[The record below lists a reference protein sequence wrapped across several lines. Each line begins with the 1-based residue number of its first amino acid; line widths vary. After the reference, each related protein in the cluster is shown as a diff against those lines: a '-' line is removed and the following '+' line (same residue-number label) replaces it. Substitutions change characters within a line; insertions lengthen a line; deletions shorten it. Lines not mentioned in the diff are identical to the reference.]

1 MVLTFRCINQ
11 RDKDLRNEVAEA
23 ILYNYNFGGTFDLG
37 RNWKAEAFGFFRSP
51 NQTIQGSSTSFSMM
65 SFGVR
70 KSFKNKRGSLGLR
83 LVEPFLKDGYKV
95 FETDIEGNNFE
106 QNSESKMLFRSIG
119 ISFKYTFGKLN
130 FKDSSK
136 RSNIRNDDVEQDD
149 RQDFLR
155 FPIKI

>member
-1 MVLTFRCINQ
+1 MRILG
-11 RDKDLRNEVAEA
+11 NEVAEA

-37 RNWKAEAFGFFRSP
+37 KNWKAEAFGFFRSP

-83 LVEPFLKDGYKV
+83 LVEPFLKEGYKV

-106 QNSESKMLFRSIG
+106 QNSESKILFRSIG
-119 ISFKYTFGKLN
+119 VSFKYTFGKLN
-130 FKDSSK
+130 FRDPSK
-136 RSNIRNDDVEQDD
+136 RSNIRNDDVELDD
-149 RQDFLR
+149 GQEF
-155 FPIKI
+155 